1 MKSPNSKKTFDDIQK
16 EVEKKFIK
24 RDKKKQTKMK
34 VSGGSVK
41 KLSQIIR
48 EKWIRPRRT
57 FAVASGMIMKN
68 ISAFP
73 Y

>member
-34 VSGGSVK
+34 VSGGNVK

-48 EKWIRPRRT
+48 DK
-57 FAVASGMIMKN
+57 
-68 ISAFP
+68 
-73 Y
+73 